1 MREVG
6 CERLTADVRAR
17 TGVFERLEALLLEE
31 CPALVRPRKLFH
43 VQHAVVETDPVDG
56 RRRGRRGR
64 RGARGAARQGQHGAL
79 DVQRAVRDLVVHG
92 SGPVVGV
99 CGDGFLL
106 QCDLHEPPGSFRSPL
121 AEGRVDALPAERQ
134 LVVEDGARA
143 SVGVPVA
150 GDHKGVLAERVR
162 SQPVAPCVFDG
173 EPDRNGE
180 AVVLVVG
187 AEVRVL
193 GDGPPALELCQVDR
207 KGVRRRLPEVLVAK
221 HVGAGAEPVGDAP
234 QLSLLQGHCDYLL
247 VSGLPGDAARDVL
260 DGQVLLRVGQHGR
273 DVDNHI
279 QVGACLRQML
289 DDRGEPRVD
298 LGVRVVRVVRV
309 VGNRGS
315 YGLGGARGL
324 ATGVEPPVLFGGR
337 VCVCHLAGWLDVVDM
352 GRGVERREGCLGG
365 RHFVQRNGT
374 RSKFA
379 RWGGRKQA

>member
-1 MREVG
+1 M
-6 CERLTADVRAR
+6 
-17 TGVFERLEALLLEE
+17 
-31 CPALVRPRKLFH
+31 
-43 VQHAVVETDPVDG
+43 
-56 RRRGRRGR
+56 
-64 RGARGAARQGQHGAL
+64 
-79 DVQRAVRDLVVHG
+79 HG

-99 CGDGFLL
+99 CDDGFLL
-106 QCDLHEPPGSFRSPL
+106 QGDLHEPPGSFRSPL

-143 SVGVPVA
+143 SVSVPVA

-187 AEVRVL
+187 SEVRVL
-193 GDGPPALELCQVDR
+193 GDGPPALELFQVDR

-247 VSGLPGDAARDVL
+247 VSGLPGDAPRDVL

-273 DVDNHI
+273 DVDDHI
-279 QVGACLRQML
+279 QVGTCLCQML
-289 DDRGEPRVD
+289 DDRGEPRVN
-298 LGVRVVRVVRV
+298 LGVGVGRVVRVVRV
-309 VGNRGS
+309 VGIRGG

-324 ATGVEPPVLFGGR
+324 ATGVEPPVLFGGC
-337 VCVCHLAGWLDVVDM
+337 VCVCHLAGRLDVVDM
-352 GRGVERREGCLGG
+352 GRGVERGEGCLGG
-365 RHFVQRNGT
+365 RHFVQRVWKDSAPDELDTENDAAGDRGEHKVFVIRCKVRFSPKILAPT
-374 RSKFA
+374 R
-379 RWGGRKQA
+379 